1 MVRSFRTEFETREAD
16 DGQKTISGYFA
27 VFDSQTELFP
37 GGYEQIAPEA
47 FDSSMSGDVRALIN
61 HDTRLVLGRTKAG
74 TLRLRKDSHG
84 LWGDITINEKDSD
97 AMNLYER
104 VKRGDV
110 DQCSFGFIINAEDT
124 EWRDDGT
131 VLWTIRDVELLEVSP
146 CTFPQYEDTGI
157 SARHKEIDQHKEKEQ
172 EQWRHKWRHKL
183 KGKLSE
189 RR

>member
-47 FDSSMSGDVRALIN
+47 FDSSMNGDVRALIN

-74 TLRLRKDSHG
+74 TLRLRKDSNG

-157 SARHKEIDQHKEKEQ
+157 SARSKEVTRHKEKEA
-172 EQWRHKWRHKL
+172 EQWKHNL